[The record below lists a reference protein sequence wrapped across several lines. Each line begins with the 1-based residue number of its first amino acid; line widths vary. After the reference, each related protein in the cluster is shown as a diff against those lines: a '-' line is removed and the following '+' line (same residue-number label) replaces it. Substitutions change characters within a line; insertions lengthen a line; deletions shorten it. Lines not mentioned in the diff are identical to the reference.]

1 MREIKTHPGGPG
13 TENRIGKVNGEIN
26 EETGRKKD
34 EREIMEKS
42 TDHPERKSD
51 KVTGQKSKD
60 TAKMDVFE
68 Q

>member
-26 EETGRKKD
+26 EETGRKKV
-34 EREIMEKS
+34 ERGIMEKS
-42 TDHPERKSD
+42 TAHPERKSG
-51 KVTGQKSKD
+51 KVTRQKSKD